1 MCPWL
6 RNSLIRWCA
15 IHLLHF
21 KILPMGQVQ
30 ENYIWVLPLIYLTI
44 PLLLNFWIVYY
55 VLNKHF

>member
-1 MCPWL
+1 
-6 RNSLIRWCA
+6 
-15 IHLLHF
+15 
-21 KILPMGQVQ
+21 MGQVQ